1 MAIDEDLKK
10 VLRSYKR
17 TASRLRDL
25 VVESGAEDLA
35 LTFEL
40 RAERDKTARARFT
53 SGSQVARLA
62 ALLRPFMAENSAIE
76 LRSVWQ
82 RLLATGEVKTE
93 TRTSVEQAFADAER
107 LSLHLKLNDRELC
120 AREVYFAYG
129 EGRYF
134 AEDGEARER
143 LAELS
148 MGPMEALLPMLF
160 HDACA
165 NYSDLV
171 FVVLEAILELE
182 KAHPEA
188 FVESDADGHQC
199 IYCGKGESDFNAE
212 EHVIPESLAGDE
224 VVLKGSV
231 CSTCNNVLSQLD
243 QVLLDFEPLAML
255 RTIHGPMTKKGKFQR
270 ARLRD
275 FDMEKVAPREIRVT
289 YKTGTPVP
297 KPPEPEPD
305 GTVRFSIQGKGRS
318 RFTPVP
324 LARALFKIGL
334 GLIAWQAGPDA
345 ALDPRYDRA
354 RQFVLRGT
362 PLPNHL
368 VISTSNKPNAQISTF
383 WLPTEQET
391 IVALSLFG
399 LTFVFNLQATPF
411 GLPPDLPI
419 DGAAEFWLGEAEQK
433 EGESAS
439 SEPAVQSQSPR
450 PRRR

>member
-1 MAIDEDLKK
+1 MVMDEDLENDF
-10 VLRSYKR
+10 RTYKR

-25 VVESGAEDLA
+25 VVESDAEDLT

-62 ALLRPFMAENSAIE
+62 ALLRPFMVKDSAIE

-107 LSLHLKLNDRELC
+107 LSLHMKLNDRELS

-148 MGPMEALLPMLF
+148 MGPMQALLPMLF

-188 FVESDADGHQC
+188 FVESDDDGHQC
-199 IYCGKGESDFNAE
+199 IYCGKGEGDFNAE

-289 YKTGTPVP
+289 YRTGTPVP

-318 RFTPVP
+318 PFTPVP

-354 RQFVLRGT
+354 RQFVLTGGFF
-362 PLPNHL
+362 PNHL
-368 VISTSNKPNAQISTF
+368 VMSTTAKPNAQVSTF
-383 WLPTEQET
+383 WQPTEQET
-391 IVALSLFG
+391 IVVLQFYG
-399 LTFVFNLQATPF
+399 LTFVFNLQATQF
-411 GLPPDLPI
+411 GIPPDLPI
-419 DGAAEFWLGEAEQK
+419 EGAAEWWLGETDEKQAE
-433 EGESAS
+433 S
-439 SEPAVQSQSPR
+439 SSQ
-450 PRRR
+450 